1 MTVEKLR
8 KAIRNETGEGISLDQ
23 SIFYALGDGNDEKWQ
38 QAQKLVPQKWFSKR
52 KREIETLAEEYR
64 FDVRTFSL
72 IMWIYERF
80 GEAYAAL

>member
-1 MTVEKLR
+1 MTVEELR
-8 KAIRNETGEGISLDQ
+8 KAIRNE
-23 SIFYALGDGNDEKWQ
+23 NDEKWQ

-64 FDVRTFSL
+64 FDVRTLSL
-72 IMWIYERF
+72 VMWICERF